1 MWGAGRTPVC
11 RQEVGWEVM
20 DLSERLVRE
29 RRARLAAERLLEQK
43 SRELFAANEKLA
55 IHARSL
61 SDQIVEQRQAVKSA
75 MTEAE
80 TLKHQNHR
88 FLEDLDRAHT
98 AAVMAERRLWDSINA
113 IRDGFAVF
121 DSSLRMVTANRAW
134 LAPFEGQPVAPGI
147 AYADLLGLIAASGR
161 IDLGEE
167 TGEDFVARMLARIE
181 GDPIEPVT
189 LKFRNGSWVKLQDHR
204 ARDGD
209 MVCLAL
215 DITDQM
221 RIWAAIEA
229 IPDGFV
235 LYDREERLLTCN
247 QRYRDTYPASAPAMQ
262 PGTKFEDILRH
273 GLANSQHA
281 DAVGR
286 EDEWIAERMERYR
299 SGGGTFEQQLSDGRW
314 IRAHDHITPDGGRV
328 GLRVDITREK
338 EHEAQLNAA
347 RNAAEAASRAKS
359 AFLANMSHEIRT
371 PMNGVVGMAELL
383 CDTALNEEQ
392 RLFAET
398 IRSSGEALLVII
410 NDILDYS
417 KIEAE
422 RLTLRPEPFDLE
434 RTIHEVTML
443 LQPRARGKG
452 IDLMIDFDMFLPT
465 RFVGDPGRLR
475 QVLTNLIGNA
485 VKFTEAGHVLTR
497 VVGVDAEDGRQTL
510 HVTVEDTGI
519 GIASEHL
526 DHIFG
531 EFNQVEDERNR
542 KFEGTGLGLA
552 ITRRLIEH
560 MGGAVWVDS
569 APGQGSSFGFRVTLP
584 VAEDAAPVQVPV
596 TVRRVLAVD
605 DQFINRTILERQ
617 LSPCGIEVTLCR
629 SGAEALEHL
638 AVDPP
643 YDVLLTDHAMPEM
656 DGVTLLATARA
667 AGHGLPA
674 ILLSSNTGALD
685 EAADSFAAVLQKPV
699 LRSDLYRHLQ
709 ALNAP
714 PASCESGPPAVPA
727 DRRQMRV
734 LAAEDNRTNQ
744 LVFQKMVRSMDLE
757 LVFAENGRI
766 AVELFQSYCPDI
778 IFMDIS
784 MPEMDGKE
792 AARAIR
798 LLETPDRHVPIIALT
813 AHAMDGDSDQIMTAG
828 IDRYLTKPLRK
839 TAIEAA
845 LLEYSPPDVRP
856 PVVAAEDAA

>member
-1 MWGAGRTPVC
+1 
-11 RQEVGWEVM
+11 M
-20 DLSERLVRE
+20 DLSERLIRE
-29 RRARLAAERLLEQK
+29 RRGRLAAERMLEQT
-43 SRELFAANEKLA
+43 SRELFTANQKLA
-55 IHARSL
+55 VHARSL
-61 SDQIVEQRQAVKSA
+61 SDQIVEQRLVVRSA
-75 MTEAE
+75 LSEAE
-80 TLKHQNHR
+80 VLKDQNHR
-88 FLEDLDRAHT
+88 FVNELDRAHT
-98 AAVMAERRLWDSINA
+98 SAVMAERRLWESVNT

-121 DSSLRMVTANRAW
+121 DASLKLVSANQAY
-134 LAPFEGQPVAPGI
+134 LAQFDGHPVAPGI
-147 AYADLLGLIAASGR
+147 SYDQILRIISAADAVDFG
-161 IDLGEE
+161 DQ
-167 TGEDFVARMLARIE
+167 TPDDFVAEMLARLDS
-181 GDPIEPVT
+181 DPIAPVT
-189 LKFRNGSWVKLQDHR
+189 LKLRNGTWIKLEDRR

-209 MVCLAL
+209 LVCLTL

-247 QRYRDTYPASAPAMQ
+247 QRYRDIYPAAASIMV
-262 PGTKFEDILRH
+262 PGT
-273 GLANSQHA
+273 
-281 DAVGR
+281 
-286 EDEWIAERMERYR
+286 
-299 SGGGTFEQQLSDGRW
+299 TFEQIVRACVEQGLHPEAAGCEEAWIEERLRQHRNPGAPAQILLADGRW
-314 IRAHDHITPDGGRV
+314 IKAEDHLTPDGGSV
-328 GLRVDITREK
+328 GLRVDITHQK
-338 EHEAQLNAA
+338 EQQAA
-347 RNAAEAASRAKS
+347 LETARKAAEAANRAKS

-383 CDTALNEEQ
+383 CDTTLTEEQ

-443 LQPRARGKG
+443 LQPRAREKG

-497 VVGVDAEDGRQTL
+497 VVGIEAEDGRQTL

-519 GIASEHL
+519 GIAPAYL

-531 EFNQVEDERNR
+531 EFNQVEDEANR

-552 ITRRLIEH
+552 ITQRLIEH

-569 APGQGSSFGFRVTLP
+569 DLGAGSSFGFRVTLP
-584 VAEDAAPVQVPV
+584 LAEEATTVQIPVS
-596 TVRRVLAVD
+596 VRRVLAVD

-617 LSPCGIEVTLCR
+617 LTPCGIDVTLCR
-629 SGAEALEHL
+629 SGAEALARL
-638 AVDPP
+638 AADGN
-643 YDVLLTDHAMPEM
+643 YDVILTDHEMPEM
-656 DGVTLLATARA
+656 DGLAFLRQLRADGCTLPVLLLTSNPA
-667 AGHGLPA
+667 ALR
-674 ILLSSNTGALD
+674 D
-685 EAADSFAAVLQKPV
+685 QDADFAGMLQKPV
-699 LRSDLYRHLQ
+699 LRSELYRRLQ
-709 ALNAP
+709 SLTADAP
-714 PASCESGPPAVPA
+714 VEAVVAVPA
-727 DRRQMRV
+727 TPSALRQMRV

-744 LVFQKMVRSMDLE
+744 LVFQKMIKSLDID
-757 LVFAENGRI
+757 LVFADNGRI
-766 AVELFQSYCPDI
+766 AVDLFQSFKPDM

-798 LLETPDRHVPIIALT
+798 ALEGGRSHVPIVALT
-813 AHAMDGDSDQIMTAG
+813 AHAMDGDADAILASG
-828 IDRYLTKPLRK
+828 IDEYLTKPLRK
-839 TAIEAA
+839 VAIEGALAQHCPPAA
-845 LLEYSPPDVRP
+845 RA
-856 PVVAAEDAA
+856 PVQLSEDAA

>member
-1 MWGAGRTPVC
+1 MGNGRKN
-11 RQEVGWEVM
+11 RQNVGWGTM

-61 SDQIVEQRQAVKSA
+61 SDQIVEQRQVVRSA
-75 MTEAE
+75 LTEAE
-80 TLKHQNHR
+80 TLKSQNHR
-88 FLEDLDRAHT
+88 FVADLDRAHT
-98 AAVMAERRLWDSINA
+98 TAVMAERRMWESINT
-113 IRDGFAVF
+113 INDGFAVF
-121 DSSLRMVTANRAW
+121 DSARRLVTANRAW
-134 LAPFEGQPVAPGI
+134 QAPFQGRTLAPGLPYP
-147 AYADLLGLIAASGR
+147 DMLRLIATAGAL
-161 IDLGEE
+161 DLE
-167 TGEDFVARMLARIE
+167 GEDPDAFAARMLARID

-189 LKFRNGSWVKLQDHR
+189 LKFHNGTWVKLQDR
-204 ARDGD
+204 IARDGD
-209 MVCLAL
+209 LVCLAI

-221 RIWAAIEA
+221 RIWAAIDA
-229 IPDGFV
+229 LPDAFV
-235 LYDREERLLTCN
+235 LFDREERLLTCN
-247 QRYRDTYPASAPAMQ
+247 KRYRELFPDSAPVMQ
-262 PGTKFEDILRH
+262 PGVTFEELLRH
-273 GLANSQHA
+273 GLRNGHVPQ
-281 DAVGR
+281 AVGHEEEWLANRLRQFR
-286 EDEWIAERMERYR
+286 EASSFNEANL
-299 SGGGTFEQQLSDGRW
+299 SGGRTILESD
-314 IRAHDHITPDGGRV
+314 HPTPDGGRV
-328 GLRVDITREK
+328 GLRVDITQLK
-338 EHEAQLNAA
+338 EQQTQLEAA
-347 RNAAEAASRAKS
+347 RKAAEAANRAKS

-383 CDTALNEEQ
+383 CDTSLSEEQ

-443 LQPRARGKG
+443 LQPRAREKG

-485 VKFTEAGHVLTR
+485 VKFTEKGHVLTR
-497 VVGVDAEDGRQTL
+497 VVGVDSDDGSQTL

-519 GIASEHL
+519 GIAPEYL

-552 ITRRLIEH
+552 ITQRLIEH

-569 APGQGSSFGFRVTLP
+569 TLGDGSSFGFRVTLP
-584 VAEDAAPVQVPV
+584 VAEDATGLQAPVS
-596 TVRRVLAVD
+596 VRRVIAVD

-617 LSPCGIEVTLCR
+617 LTPCGIEVVLCR
-629 SGAEALEHL
+629 SGAEVLDRL
-638 AVDPP
+638 ARDAAF
-643 YDVLLTDHAMPEM
+643 DVVITDHAMPEM
-656 DGVTLLATARA
+656 DGTALMQAIRA
-667 AGHGLPA
+667 AGHALPV
-674 ILLSSNTGALD
+674 ILLSSNSSGLGALASD
-685 EAADSFAAVLQKPV
+685 FAAVLQKPV

-709 ALNAP
+709 GLTL
-714 PASCESGPPAVPA
+714 PASAPGSAAPAIAPA
-727 DRRQMRV
+727 DQRQMRV

-744 LVFQKMVRSMDLE
+744 LVFQKMVRGMDLE
-757 LVFAENGRI
+757 LVFADNGRI
-766 AVELFQSYCPDI
+766 AVDLFQSFRPDL

-792 AARAIR
+792 ATRAIR
-798 LLETPDRHVPIIALT
+798 ALGSKVPIVALT
-813 AHAMDGDSDQIMTAG
+813 AHAMDGDAAG
-828 IDRYLTKPLRK
+828 ILASGIDEYLTKPLRK
-839 TAIEAA
+839 TAIETA
-845 LLEYSPPDVRP
+845 LATHCPLEARP
-856 PVVAAEDAA
+856 PVVRTEDAA

>member
-1 MWGAGRTPVC
+1 
-11 RQEVGWEVM
+11 M

-29 RRARLAAERLLEQK
+29 RRGRLAAERLLEQK

-55 IHARSL
+55 IHARAL
-61 SDQIVEQRQAVKSA
+61 SDQIVEQRQVVKSA
-75 MTEAE
+75 LSQAE
-80 TLKHQNHR
+80 TLKDQNSR
-88 FLEDLDRAHT
+88 FVEDLDRAHT
-98 AAVMAERRLWDSINA
+98 AAVMAERRLWDAINTV
-113 IRDGFAVF
+113 RDGFAVF
-121 DSSLRMVTANRAW
+121 DPALKLVTANQAW
-134 LAPFEGQPVAPGI
+134 LGWFDGQPVAPGI
-147 AYADLLGLIAASGR
+147 AYAEVLDTAAR
-161 IDLGEE
+161 TLIDLGEE
-167 TGEDFVARMLARIE
+167 PAESFVARMLARIDT
-181 GDPIEPVT
+181 DPIEPVT
-189 LKFRNGSWVKLQDHR
+189 LRLRNGSWIKLQDRR
-204 ARDGD
+204 ALDGD
-209 MVCLAL
+209 LVTLAI
-215 DITDQM
+215 DITEQM
-221 RIWAAIEA
+221 RIWAAIDVL
-229 IPDGFV
+229 PDGFV
-235 LYDREERLLTCN
+235 LFDREERLLACN
-247 QRYRDTYPASAPAMQ
+247 QRYRELFPDSAPIMQ
-262 PGTKFEDILRH
+262 PGVTFEDLLRH
-273 GLANSQHA
+273 GLKNGHVPEAA
-281 DAVGR
+281 GR
-286 EDEWIAERMERYR
+286 EEDWIESRLAQFRAADTTAETALA
-299 SGGGTFEQQLSDGRW
+299 GGRVILESD
-314 IRAHDHITPDGGRV
+314 HVTPDGGRV
-328 GLRVDITREK
+328 GLRTDITALREQQ
-338 EHEAQLNAA
+338 AQLEAA
-347 RNAAEAASRAKS
+347 RLAAEAANRAKS

-443 LQPRARGKG
+443 LQPRAREKG

-485 VKFTEAGHVLTR
+485 VKFTEKGHVLTR
-497 VVGVDAEDGRQTL
+497 VVGVDLDAGRQTL

-519 GIASEHL
+519 GIAPEYL

-569 APGQGSSFGFRVTLP
+569 DFGQGSSFGFRVTLP
-584 VAEDAAPVQVPV
+584 VAEDAGPVQVPV
-596 TVRRVLAVD
+596 SVRRVLAVD

-617 LSPCGIEVTLCR
+617 LAPCGIEVTLCR
-629 SGAEALEHL
+629 SGAEVLDQLSRDA
-638 AVDPP
+638 D
-643 YDVLLTDHAMPEM
+643 YDVVLTDHAMPEM
-656 DGVTLLATARA
+656 DGVQLLDHIRV
-667 AGHGLPA
+667 AGHRLPVM
-674 ILLSSNTGALD
+674 LLSSNPTGLGTLAHD
-685 EAADSFAAVLQKPV
+685 FAAVLQKPI

-709 ALNAP
+709 SLTA
-714 PASCESGPPAVPA
+714 PAVAEPPPLPPLLLTEQ
-727 DRRQMRV
+727 RQMRV

-744 LVFQKMVRSMDLE
+744 LVFQKMVRDMDIDLR
-757 LVFAENGRI
+757 FADNGRI
-766 AVELFQSYCPDI
+766 AVEMFQDFQPDL

-798 LLETPDRHVPIIALT
+798 AMGGKVPIVALT
-813 AHAMDGDSDQIMTAG
+813 AHAMEGDAETILAAG

-839 TAIEAA
+839 TAIEETLTAHR
-845 LLEYSPPDVRP
+845 PPEARP
-856 PVVAAEDAA
+856 PVPPAAEDAA

>member
-1 MWGAGRTPVC
+1 MWVGRRKPGC
-11 RQEVGWEVM
+11 RAESRRDVM

-29 RRARLAAERLLEQK
+29 RRGRLAAERLLEQK

-55 IHARSL
+55 IHARAL
-61 SDQIVEQRQAVKSA
+61 SDQIVEQRQVVKSA
-75 MTEAE
+75 LSEAE
-80 TLKHQNHR
+80 LLKDQNLR
-88 FLEDLDRAHT
+88 FVEDLDRAHT
-98 AAVMAERRLWDSINA
+98 AAVMAERRLWDAINT

-121 DSSLRMVTANRAW
+121 DANLKLATANQAFLAW
-134 LAPFEGQPVAPGI
+134 FDGQPVAAGVPYDDMLSIFG
-147 AYADLLGLIAASGR
+147 ATVLDLGDETLDDFTQRMRAR
-161 IDLGEE
+161 ID
-167 TGEDFVARMLARIE
+167 A
-181 GDPIEPVT
+181 DPIEPVT
-189 LKFRNGSWVKLQDHR
+189 LKLRNGTWIKLQDRR
-204 ARDGD
+204 ANDGGI
-209 MVCLAL
+209 VSLAI
-215 DITDQM
+215 DITEQM
-221 RIWAAIEA
+221 RIWAAIDVL
-229 IPDGFV
+229 PDGFV
-235 LYDREERLLTCN
+235 LFDREERLLACN
-247 QRYRDTYPASAPAMQ
+247 QRYREMFPDSAPAML
-262 PGTKFEDILRH
+262 PGVTFEDLLRH
-273 GLANSQHA
+273 GLKNSHVPE
-281 DAVGR
+281 AVGR
-286 EDEWIAERMERYR
+286 EEEWLAERMQQFR
-299 SGGGTFEQQLSDGRW
+299 SADTVEENVLASGRVILESD
-314 IRAHDHITPDGGRV
+314 HVTPDGGRV
-328 GLRVDITREK
+328 GLRTDITAMREQQ
-338 EHEAQLNAA
+338 AQLEAA
-347 RNAAEAASRAKS
+347 RKAAEAANRAKS

-383 CDTALNEEQ
+383 CDTALTEEQ

-443 LQPRARGKG
+443 LQPRAREKG

-485 VKFTEAGHVLTR
+485 VKFTEKGHVLTR
-497 VVGVDAEDGRQTL
+497 VVGVEAEDGTQTL

-519 GIASEHL
+519 GIAPAFL

-569 APGQGSSFGFRVTLP
+569 EFGKGSSFGFSVTLP
-584 VAEDAAPVQVPV
+584 VAEDAGPVQVPV
-596 TVRRVLAVD
+596 AVRRVIAVD

-617 LSPCGIEVTLCR
+617 LAPCGIEVTLCR
-629 SGAEALEHL
+629 SGPEVLERL
-638 AVDPP
+638 ASDPA
-643 YDVLLTDHAMPEM
+643 YDVVLTDHAMPEM
-656 DGVTLLATARA
+656 DGVTLLDQIRA
-667 AGHGLPA
+667 QGHPLPVL
-674 ILLSSNTGALD
+674 LLSSNPTGLGPD
-685 EAADSFAAVLQKPV
+685 HGFAAILQKPI

-709 ALNAP
+709 GLTAP
-714 PASCESGPPAVPA
+714 AAAEPVAEAPAVPR
-727 DRRQMRV
+727 DLRQMRV

-744 LVFQKMVRSMDLE
+744 LVFQKMVRDLDIE
-757 LVFAENGRI
+757 LRFADNGRI
-766 AVELFQSYCPDI
+766 AVEMFQEFRPDL

-792 AARAIR
+792 ATRAIR
-798 LLETPDRHVPIIALT
+798 ALGAAVPIVALT
-813 AHAMDGDSDQIMTAG
+813 AHAMEGDAEAILAAG

-839 TAIEAA
+839 TALEGALAEYCPPEA
-845 LLEYSPPDVRP
+845 RP
-856 PVVAAEDAA
+856 PVAAAEDAA